1 VDIALIVAEVPKGA
15 GWIMGA
21 RVEARS
27 TLLGKS
33 MRGVARVTPVC
44 TEKLDP
50 HVVVMKP
57 SKDWA

>member
-1 VDIALIVAEVPKGA
+1 
-15 GWIMGA
+15 MGA

-50 HVVVMKP
+50 HVVVMKL
-57 SKDWA
+57 SKDQA